1 MRLIDRLIARLLD
14 VELVLH
20 AVLVLADAGL
30 AVLFMLWGR
39 AGDADQT

>member
-1 MRLIDRLIARLLD
+1 MRLIDKVIARLLD

-20 AVLVLADAGL
+20 VVLVLADLGL
-30 AVLFMLWGR
+30 ALLFATVGR